1 MKTIDAINPGI
12 YRILEEY
19 AAFEL
24 EINKYTSQLWQP
36 YLPAKASAANRSIV
50 GNPSKALF
58 YHDCTDLILLI
69 VFSVRKWAS

>member
-24 EINKYTSQLWQP
+24 EINKYTAQLWQP
-36 YLPAKASAANRSIV
+36 YCSTCKGVCCQPEYCRESIESPFLSRLH
-50 GNPSKALF
+50 GSYSPNS
-58 YHDCTDLILLI
+58 I
-69 VFSVRKWAS
+69 FSPEMG